1 MACLRNLRQGAAA
14 RAATGRGIMK
24 GHLKER
30 SPGHWAIILDIPDP
44 LTGKRRRKWHSFKG
58 TKRQAQIECA
68 RLISAV
74 QGRAYLEPSKTTV
87 AEFLTRWLAH
97 TKSQVTPKSHERYAG
112 LVHQNIIPLLGA
124 VHLPKLKPVQISDAY
139 AAALAGGRRDDT
151 EGGLSPRTV
160 GHMHRVLKQ
169 ALGQA
174 VRWELLTRN
183 PADAV
188 DPPKVDWKPMQT
200 YDLPQTVEL
209 IEAVRHTPL
218 LVPTLLAVLCG
229 LRRGEICALRWRNVD
244 LVTGQISVVES
255 LEQTKAG
262 LRFKSPKSGKGRT
275 VALSKTVVEELRA
288 HRLQRAQELLR
299 LGVRLSDDDLVLGH
313 EDGSIISPIYIS
325 QLWARKIRKT
335 RLAHLRFH
343 DLRHAHATHLLA
355 NGVHPKVASERLGH
369 SKVGITLDLYSH
381 VIPGMQEDAA
391 AMVDRALSA
400 ARDKARK
407 S

>member
-1 MACLRNLRQGAAA
+1 M
-14 RAATGRGIMK
+14 
-24 GHLKER
+24 
-30 SPGHWAIILDIPDP
+30 
-44 LTGKRRRKWHSFKG
+44 
-58 TKRQAQIECA
+58 
-68 RLISAV
+68 
-74 QGRAYLEPSKTTV
+74 
-87 AEFLTRWLAH
+87 
-97 TKSQVTPKSHERYAG
+97 
-112 LVHQNIIPLLGA
+112 HQNIIPLLGA

-188 DPPKVDWKPMQT
+188 DPPKVDWKPMRT
-200 YDLPQTVEL
+200 YDLPQTAKL
-209 IEAVRHTPL
+209 IEAVRDTPL

-229 LRRGEICALRWRNVD
+229 LRRGEICALRWRHVD

-255 LEQTKAG
+255 LEQTKTG

-275 VALSKTVVEELRA
+275 VALSTTVVDELRA
-288 HRLQRAQELLR
+288 HRVKRAQDLLK
-299 LGVRLSDDDLVLGH
+299 LGVGLSDDDLVLGH

-335 RLAHLRFH
+335 QLAHLRFH

-381 VIPGMQEDAA
+381 VIPGTQEDAA
-391 AMVDRALSA
+391 AMIDRALSA
-400 ARDKARK
+400 ARDQERK
-407 S
+407 